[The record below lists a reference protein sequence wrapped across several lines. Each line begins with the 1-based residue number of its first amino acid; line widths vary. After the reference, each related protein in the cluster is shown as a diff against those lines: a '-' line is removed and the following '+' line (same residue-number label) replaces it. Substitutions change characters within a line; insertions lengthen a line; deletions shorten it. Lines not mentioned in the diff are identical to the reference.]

1 MMKKTKSLEKKIT
14 RRSRLVSSF
23 LRGIFED
30 MIGKTTVQNVLY
42 YLMVRFGNPAKNT
55 DTYKNVFIYY
65 FKHKDMYMTI
75 HG

>member
-1 MMKKTKSLEKKIT
+1 MMEKVKSLEKKIT
-14 RRSRLVSSF
+14 RRSRLLSNF
-23 LRGIFED
+23 LRDIFEK

-42 YLMVRFGNPAKNT
+42 YLTARFGNPAKNP